1 MDGFTYNNIFDTKG
15 IEYLVIIAFL
25 LLLIPFWLALNRKV
39 TLKEQ
44 FRKALGVLS
53 AGILKIP
60 QGIFYSKNH
69 TWTYL
74 EKSGTAKVGLD
85 DLLLHITGEVQIH
98 QLKNPGES
106 IRKGELLAEI
116 DQKGKALSIFSP
128 ISGIVLESNPLL
140 NENYQILN
148 EDPYGKGWLF
158 NIKPSNWVTEIP
170 ACFLAEEASDWFKKE
185 LERYKDFLAMNIG
198 KYLPESSLAV
208 LQDGGELVDNSLSD
222 LPNELWQDFQ
232 KEFLTP

>member
-44 FRKALGVLS
+44 FRKALGALS
-53 AGILKIP
+53 ANILKIP

-85 DLLLHITGEVQIH
+85 DLLLHITGEVKIR

-106 IRKGELLAEI
+106 IRKGEILAEI
-116 DQKGKALSIFSP
+116 DQNGKSLSIFSP
-128 ISGIVLESNPLL
+128 ISGIVLELNPLL
-140 NENYQILN
+140 SVNHQVLN
-148 EDPYGKGWLF
+148 EDPYGQGWLF
-158 NIKPSNWVTEIP
+158 NIKPSSWIAEIP
-170 ACFLAEEASDWFKKE
+170 ACYLAEEASDWFKKE

-198 KYLPESSLAV
+198 KYSPETSFAT
-208 LQDGGELVDNSLSD
+208 LQDGGELIDNSLSD